1 MTNDIYKEK
10 YLKYKNKYLE
20 LQKLVGGNNRRE
32 LTCSR
37 NHNCK
42 NILDKL
48 VEVKKIINGNCNRME
63 FLEKV
68 PSKDPQLDQEYKE
81 LLQHIEKFLKNIKDI
96 GVDIPESNC
105 KI

>member
-1 MTNDIYKEK
+1 
-10 YLKYKNKYLE
+10 
-20 LQKLVGGNNRRE
+20 
-32 LTCSR
+32 
-37 NHNCK
+37 
-42 NILDKL
+42 
-48 VEVKKIINGNCNRME
+48 ME